1 MHFQTVNL
9 FNSPRFIRR
18 PLLFAEQT
26 RIKRKPP
33 KEESEDN
40 KPGYLCWGQVGDLP
54 TAEPVP
60 TVSFNTVKHKEV
72 SRKTDPV
79 EIVNPDDPSQKVNA
93 LQTNKMTLDKTVP
106 KEKNN
111 TATKDAD
118 TELEIDGSSGLRKRS
133 SGPATERYEVEY
145 KPPERAL

>member
-40 KPGYLCWGQVGDLP
+40 KPGC
-54 TAEPVP
+54 A
-60 TVSFNTVKHKEV
+60 
-72 SRKTDPV
+72 
-79 EIVNPDDPSQKVNA
+79 
-93 LQTNKMTLDKTVP
+93 TL
-106 KEKNN
+106 N
-111 TATKDAD
+111 
-118 TELEIDGSSGLRKRS
+118 
-133 SGPATERYEVEY
+133 YEVTVE
-145 KPPERAL
+145 